1 MGTIDMTTA
10 TFTCHQEDDFAV
22 ITILENAKIVTT
34 TVGGK
39 EDMLKAMDMI
49 NSAQQI
55 KGVAVLYSDKYR
67 GDAEHKKFL
76 IESLEGIRS
85 TEKSRFATT
94 YKYAII
100 QFLERIISFPKP
112 IVGGMEG
119 DIGPTSF
126 AINLAFDLRISADD
140 TNFFHPNLKLGL
152 PPAPLLAHY
161 LVQTLGSFKATEL
174 FLTKSAFSAQDAFD
188 LGLITQIVSK
198 ENLKKTCLDKLRQLS
213 NLSGNTLVETRRML
227 QPDLDG
233 LRNYI
238 DAGFDGAIR
247 CMYNV
252 KR

>member
-1 MGTIDMTTA
+1 MGAIDMTTA
-10 TFTCHQEDDFAV
+10 TFTCHQEDDLAV
-22 ITILENAKIVTT
+22 ITILEGAEIVTT

-39 EDMLKAMDMI
+39 QDLLEAMKKI
-49 NSAQQI
+49 NAAQQI

-67 GDAEHKKFL
+67 GDAEYKKFL

-126 AINLAFDLRISADD
+126 AFNLAFDLRISADE
-140 TNFFHPNLKLGL
+140 TKFFFPNLKLGI

-161 LVQTLGSFKATEL
+161 FVQSLGSFKATEL
-174 FLTKSAFSAQDAFD
+174 FLTKSALSAQDAFN

-198 ENLKKTCLDKLRQLS
+198 EKLKKTCLDKLRQLS

-227 QPDLDG
+227 QPDMDG

-238 DAGFDGAIR
+238 NAGFDGAIR
-247 CMYNV
+247 CMYNI
-252 KR
+252 